1 MFRDAYLHGLKRL
14 LRQGKLKLGGS
25 VAWLQCG
32 AARKR
37 WLDELEAT
45 DWNVFIEGPP
55 QGSSDPRNVVK
66 YLARYISG
74 GPIAD
79 RRIIKADSRGVTF
92 WARPKTS
99 SRKRRGMNRPQPY
112 RLSGEEFVRRWCL
125 HILPRGFTRCRRYG
139 GFHNHHRAEYM
150 ARSRKLL
157 KARSPTDTILDLIE
171 DPSVDRELPESAL
184 SPTCH
189 KCEMATTLVSQQV
202 RPSWKDIFFTSSAG
216 RAPPC
221 RAPPC

>member
-1 MFRDAYLHGLKRL
+1 MFRKAYLRGLNRL

-25 VAWLQCG
+25 VAWLQDG
-32 AARKR
+32 AARQR
-37 WLDELEAT
+37 WLDNLKAT

-55 QGSSDPRNVVK
+55 HGSSDPRNVVK

-79 RRIIKADSRGVTF
+79 RRIIKVDERRVTF

-99 SRKRRGMNRPQPY
+99 NRKRRGMNRPERY
-112 RLSGEEFVRRWCL
+112 RLTGDEFVRRWCL

-139 GFHNHHRAEYM
+139 GFHNHHRAEYLTRCRRLIG
-150 ARSRKLL
+150 AK
-157 KARSPTDTILDLIE
+157 SPMDTNLDRTE
-171 DPSVDRELPESAL
+171 DPSVDHAPPDSPP
-184 SPTCH
+184 SPTCP
-189 KCEMATTLVSQQV
+189 KCEMATTFVSQQS
-202 RPSWKDIFFTSSAG
+202 RPSWKDIFFSASAG

-221 RAPPC
+221 STVV